1 MKNIFPLLFLF
12 ITLGMN
18 MNAQDNQVSGLNARQ
33 FHKYWKVESESPDY
47 KVTFIGDTA
56 EIVSPKGLT
65 LWRKEKMNGR
75 VTIEYDACVVVEKE
89 GDRLSDLN
97 CFWMASDPTYP
108 DNIWKREKWR
118 NGIFLNCYSLQL
130 YYMGYG
136 GNYNSTTRFRRYDG
150 NEAGITDPK
159 VRPAIWKE
167 YTDADHL
174 LKANHWYHIKI
185 TNEDNRISYYIDGKQ
200 LVDFRDA
207 EPLTEGWFGF
217 RTTLSCTRITNFRYE
232 CSPQQTSAVP
242 LHWIGDTPE
251 QNKAVSFGVP
261 FDEGDVFPATP
272 LQLKVN
278 EYQDIP
284 VDTWPLAYWPDG
296 SVKWSGVAGV
306 IPAGTER
313 LTLEKASK
321 KVKTTNKQPKASIS
335 ITETPENIQVETG
348 VLSVYIPRHGEFLI
362 DSLLYKGT
370 KVGEKARL
378 VCSTQSGPVL
388 ENTSRVSFFHYAGEI
403 KSVSIERAGSVRTL
417 VKLEGVHRNRNKGI
431 STDNSNSEDN
441 SLNNREWLPFVV
453 RLYFYAGSE
462 QIKMVHSFVYDGDQK
477 MDFIRSLGIRFDVPM
492 RESLYNRHIAFS
504 CADGGVWSEPVQP
517 LVGRRMLTMPQI
529 QDDLSLQQQQM
540 EGKRIPPYEAFDEK
554 NRELL
559 NDWASWNDYRLSQ
572 LTADA
577 FSIRKRTNGDAPWIG
592 TFSGTRSD
600 GYAFA
605 GDITGGLGLCLHD
618 FWQSYPSS
626 IEISDARTPVATLTA
641 WLWSPDAEPMD
652 LRHYDNVAHGLNAS
666 YEDVQEGMSTPYGI
680 ARTTTLTLLP
690 QGGYTG
696 KKTFADDAR
705 QLSATSILMPTP
717 EYLYNRRAFGI
728 WSLPDRSTSFRT
740 RVEERLDAYIHFYQK
755 AIEQNKWYGFWNYG
769 DVMHAYDPV
778 RHTWRYDVGGFA
790 WDNTELASNMWLW
803 YNFLRTGR
811 ADIWRMA
818 EAMTRH
824 TGEVDVYHIGPNAGL
839 GSRHNVSHWGCGAK
853 EARISQAAWNRFYY
867 YLTTDERSGDLMN
880 EVKDAD
886 HKLYELDPMRLAQ
899 PRSEY
904 PCTAPARLRI
914 GPDWLAYAGNW
925 MTEWE
930 RTGNTAYRDKIIAG
944 MKSISAL
951 PNRLFTGPKALGF
964 DPETGIITT
973 ECDPKLEST
982 NHLMTIM
989 GGFEI
994 ANEMMRMIDIP
1005 EWKDAWLDHAARYK
1019 KKAWELSHSRFRISR
1034 LMAYAAYHL
1043 RDRQMAEEA
1052 WTDLFTRLEHTPAP
1066 SFRITTILPPE
1077 VPAPLDECT
1086 SISTND
1092 AALWSLDA
1100 IYMQEVIPRD
1110 E

>member
-75 VTIEYDACVVVEKE
+75 VTIEYDACIVVEKE

-97 CFWMASDPTYP
+97 CFWMASDPTCP

-159 VRPAIWKE
+159 ARPAIWKE

-217 RTTLSCTRITNFRYE
+217 RTTLSRTRITNFRYE

-242 LHWIGDTPE
+242 LHWIGDIPE
-251 QNKAVSFGVP
+251 QDKAVSFGVP

-492 RESLYNRHIAFS
+492 REALYNRHVAFS

-529 QDDLSLQQQQM
+529 QDEPSLQQQQM
-540 EGKRIPPYEAFDEK
+540 EGKRIPPNEAFDEK

-680 ARTTTLTLLP
+680 ARTTTLTLVP
-690 QGGYTG
+690 QRGYTG

-717 EYLYNRRAFGI
+717 EYLHNRRAFGI

-778 RHTWRYDVGGFA
+778 RHTWRYDIGGFA

-853 EARISQAAWNRFYY
+853 EARISQAAWNRFYH
-867 YLTTDERSGDLMN
+867 YLTTDERSGDLMT

-930 RTGNTAYRDKIIAG
+930 RTGNTVYRDKIIAG

>member
-1 MKNIFPLLFLF
+1 MKNIFSLLFLF

-217 RTTLSCTRITNFRYE
+217 RTTLSRTRITNFRYE

-251 QNKAVSFGVP
+251 QDKAVSFGVP

-278 EYQDIP
+278 EYQDLP

-321 KVKTTNKQPKASIS
+321 KVKTTNKRPKASIS

-378 VCSTQSGPVL
+378 VCSTQSEPVL

-417 VKLEGVHRNRNKGI
+417 VKLEGVHRNKNKGI

-492 RESLYNRHIAFS
+492 REALYNRHVAFS

-529 QDDLSLQQQQM
+529 QDEPSLQQQQM

-605 GDITGGLGLCLHD
+605 GDITGGLGICLHD

-680 ARTTTLTLLP
+680 ARTTTLTLVP

-867 YLTTDERSGDLMN
+867 YLTTDERSGDLMT